1 MIAVGQK
8 RTRSP
13 RKYSFMWVVV
23 INPVSGSGKGAIL
36 GTEAAGFFS
45 ERRLSYQIITATS
58 ADKLRSNLAEFLDSN
73 VGLIEGVVAVGGDGL
88 VHLVLQ
94 MVVPRRIP
102 FSAIPAGTGNDF
114 VRALGWGLDEI
125 KIQLNTVVSTPPA
138 AIDLGLVDSEWFG
151 AVLST
156 GFDSVVNEKA
166 NKMNWPKGPMKYNL
180 AIALELP
187 RFKPLKYTIELD
199 NQVIETE
206 AMLIAVGNGGS
217 YGGGMKVCPDAV
229 MSDGL
234 FDVMVLRPVS
244 KFEFVRVFPTVF
256 SGKHI
261 NHKQVDIY
269 RTKRVSLHAPA
280 VAYADGERIGGLPV
294 RAECIAGA
302 GLSWT
307 P

>member
-58 ADKLRSNLAEFLDSN
+58 ADKLRSYLAEFLDSN

-94 MVVPRRIP
+94 LVVPRNIA

-114 VRALGWGLDEI
+114 VRALGWRLDEI

-156 GFDSVVNEKA
+156 GFDSLVNEKA
-166 NKMNWPKGPMKYNL
+166 NKMKWPKGPMKYNL
-180 AIALELP
+180 AIAMELP
-187 RFKPLKYTIELD
+187 KFKPLNYTIELD

-244 KFEFVRVFPTVF
+244 KVEFVRVFPTVF

>member
-1 MIAVGQK
+1 MK
-8 RTRSP
+8 
-13 RKYSFMWVVV
+13 
-23 INPVSGSGKGAIL
+23 
-36 GTEAAGFFS
+36 
-45 ERRLSYQIITATS
+45 
-58 ADKLRSNLAEFLDSN
+58 
-73 VGLIEGVVAVGGDGL
+73 
-88 VHLVLQ
+88 
-94 MVVPRRIP
+94 
-102 FSAIPAGTGNDF
+102 
-114 VRALGWGLDEI
+114 
-125 KIQLNTVVSTPPA
+125 
-138 AIDLGLVDSEWFG
+138 
-151 AVLST
+151 
-156 GFDSVVNEKA
+156 
-166 NKMNWPKGPMKYNL
+166 WPKGPMKYNL
-180 AIALELP
+180 AIAMELP
-187 RFKPLKYTIELD
+187 KFKPLKYTIELD

-244 KFEFVRVFPTVF
+244 KVEFVRVFPTVF

>member
-1 MIAVGQK
+1 
-8 RTRSP
+8 
-13 RKYSFMWVVV
+13 MWVVV

-36 GTEAAGFFS
+36 GAETAGFFS

-58 ADKLRSNLAEFLDSN
+58 ADKLRSNLSEFLDSN

-94 MVVPRRIP
+94 MVVPRNIA
-102 FSAIPAGTGNDF
+102 FAVIPAGTGNDF
-114 VRALGWGLDEI
+114 VRALGWHLDEI
-125 KIQLNTVVSTPPA
+125 KTQLKAVVSKPPS

-166 NKMNWPKGPMKYNL
+166 NTMKWPKGPMKYNL
-180 AIALELP
+180 AIAMELP
-187 RFKPLKYTIELD
+187 KFKPLKYTIELE
-199 NQVIETE
+199 NQIIETE

-217 YGGGMKVCPDAV
+217 YGGGMKVCPEAV
-229 MSDGL
+229 MTDGL

-244 KFEFVRVFPTVF
+244 KVEFVRVFPTVF

>member
-8 RTRSP
+8 RSRSP

-23 INPVSGSGKGAIL
+23 INPLSGSGKGAIL

-73 VGLIEGVVAVGGDGL
+73 VGLIEGVVAVCGDGIF
-88 VHLVLQ
+88 HLVLQ

-244 KFEFVRVFPTVF
+244 KAEFVRVFPTVF

-261 NHKQVDIY
+261 HHKQVDIY

>member
-1 MIAVGQK
+1 
-8 RTRSP
+8 
-13 RKYSFMWVVV
+13 MWVVV

-36 GTEAAGFFS
+36 GAETAGFFS
-45 ERRLSYQIITATS
+45 ENKLQYKVITATS
-58 ADKLRSNLAEFLDSN
+58 ADKLRSNLSEFLDSN
-73 VGLIEGVVAVGGDGL
+73 VGSIEGVVAVGGDGL

-94 MVVPRRIP
+94 MVVPRKIA
-102 FSAIPAGTGNDF
+102 FAAIPAGTGNDF
-114 VRALGWGLDEI
+114 VRALGWHLDEI
-125 KIQLNTVVSTPPA
+125 KTQLNAIVSKPA
-138 AIDLGLVDSEWFG
+138 SVIDLGLVDSEWFG

-166 NKMNWPKGPMKYNL
+166 NTMKWPKGPMKYNL
-180 AIALELP
+180 AIAMELP
-187 RFKPLKYTIELD
+187 KFKPLKYTIELD

-244 KFEFVRVFPTVF
+244 KIEFVRVFPTVF

-261 NHKQVDIY
+261 NHKQVNIY

>member
-1 MIAVGQK
+1 
-8 RTRSP
+8 
-13 RKYSFMWVVV
+13 MWAVV

-36 GTEAAGFFS
+36 GTETAGFFS
-45 ERRLSYQIITATS
+45 EKRLPYQIITATS
-58 ADKLRSNLAEFLDSN
+58 ADKLRVNLAEFLDNN
-73 VGLIEGVVAVGGDGL
+73 VGSIDGVIAVGGDGL

-94 MVVPRRIP
+94 MVVPRNIP

-114 VRALGWGLDEI
+114 VRALGWDLEEI
-125 KIQLNTVVSTPPA
+125 KTQLNAVVSTLPS

-166 NKMNWPKGPMKYNL
+166 NTLKWPKGPMKYNL
-180 AIALELP
+180 AIAMELP
-187 RFKPLKYTIELD
+187 KFKPLKYTIELD
-199 NQVIETE
+199 SQVIETE
-206 AMLIAVGNGGS
+206 AMLIAVGNGRS
-217 YGGGMKVCPDAV
+217 YGGGMKVCPDAA
-229 MSDGL
+229 MNDGL

-244 KFEFVRVFPTVF
+244 KVEFVRVFPTVF
-256 SGKHI
+256 SGKHVT
-261 NHKQVDIY
+261 HKQVDIY

-280 VAYADGERIGGLPV
+280 IAYADGERIGGLPV

>member
-1 MIAVGQK
+1 M
-8 RTRSP
+8 
-13 RKYSFMWVVV
+13 
-23 INPVSGSGKGAIL
+23 
-36 GTEAAGFFS
+36 
-45 ERRLSYQIITATS
+45 
-58 ADKLRSNLAEFLDSN
+58 
-73 VGLIEGVVAVGGDGL
+73 
-88 VHLVLQ
+88 
-94 MVVPRRIP
+94 
-102 FSAIPAGTGNDF
+102 
-114 VRALGWGLDEI
+114 RALGWRLDEI

-156 GFDSVVNEKA
+156 GFDSLVNEKA
-166 NKMNWPKGPMKYNL
+166 NKMKWPKGPMKYNL
-180 AIALELP
+180 AIAMELP
-187 RFKPLKYTIELD
+187 KFKPLNYTIELD

-244 KFEFVRVFPTVF
+244 KVEFVRVFPTVF

>member
-36 GTEAAGFFS
+36 GTQAAGFFS

-58 ADKLRSNLAEFLDSN
+58 AEKLRSNLAEFLDSN

-94 MVVPRRIP
+94 LVVPRNIA

-114 VRALGWGLDEI
+114 VRALGWELDEI
-125 KIQLNTVVSTPPA
+125 IIQLNTVVSTPPV

-166 NKMNWPKGPMKYNL
+166 NEMNWPKGPMKYNL
-180 AIALELP
+180 AIAMELP
-187 RFKPLKYTIELD
+187 KFKPLKYTIELD

-244 KFEFVRVFPTVF
+244 KVEFVRVFPTVF

>member
-94 MVVPRRIP
+94 LVVPRNIA

-180 AIALELP
+180 AIAMELP
-187 RFKPLKYTIELD
+187 KFKPLNYTIELD

-244 KFEFVRVFPTVF
+244 KVEFVRVFPTVF

>member
-1 MIAVGQK
+1 
-8 RTRSP
+8 
-13 RKYSFMWVVV
+13 MWVVV

-36 GTEAAGFFS
+36 GAETAGFFS

-58 ADKLRSNLAEFLDSN
+58 ADKLRSNLSEFLDSN

-94 MVVPRRIP
+94 MVVPRNIA
-102 FSAIPAGTGNDF
+102 FAVIPAGTGNDF
-114 VRALGWGLDEI
+114 VRALGWHLDEI
-125 KIQLNTVVSTPPA
+125 KTQLKAVVSKPPS

-166 NKMNWPKGPMKYNL
+166 NTMKWPKGPMKYNL
-180 AIALELP
+180 AIAMELP
-187 RFKPLKYTIELD
+187 KFKPLKYTIELE
-199 NQVIETE
+199 NQIIETE

-244 KFEFVRVFPTVF
+244 KVEFVRVFPTVF

>member
-1 MIAVGQK
+1 
-8 RTRSP
+8 
-13 RKYSFMWVVV
+13 MWVVV
-23 INPVSGSGKGAIL
+23 INPISGSGRGAIL
-36 GTEAAGFFS
+36 GTETAGFFS
-45 ERRLSYQIITATS
+45 ERRLPYQIITATS
-58 ADKLRSNLAEFLDSN
+58 ADNLRVNLAEFLDKY
-73 VGLIEGVVAVGGDGL
+73 VGSIEGVIAVGGDGL

-94 MVVPRRIP
+94 LVVPRNIA

-114 VRALGWGLDEI
+114 VRALGWDLEEI
-125 KIQLNTVVSTPPA
+125 ETQLNAVVSTPPA

-156 GFDSVVNEKA
+156 GFDSIVNEKA
-166 NKMNWPKGPMKYNL
+166 NTLKWPRGPMKYNL
-180 AIALELP
+180 AIAMELP
-187 RFKPLKYTIELD
+187 KFKPLKYIIELD

-229 MSDGL
+229 MNDGL

-244 KFEFVRVFPTVF
+244 KVEFVRVFPTVF
-256 SGKHI
+256 SGKHVA
-261 NHKQVDIY
+261 HKQVDIY
-269 RTKRVSLHAPA
+269 RTMRVSLHAPA
-280 VAYADGERIGGLPV
+280 IAYADGERIGGLPV